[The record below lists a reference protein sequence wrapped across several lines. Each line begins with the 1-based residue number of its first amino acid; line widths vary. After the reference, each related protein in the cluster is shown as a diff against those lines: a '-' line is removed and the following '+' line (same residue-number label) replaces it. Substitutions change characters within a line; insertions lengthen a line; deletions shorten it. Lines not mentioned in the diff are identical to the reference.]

1 MKNRTKWNKLQVEI
15 VNSTKQDTF
24 FKRKLSLN
32 LYKSLHNLKNMK
44 SVEEVKQSINRI
56 RKELNQIEK
65 FICSTPHRNGS
76 IETENMTTEGGV
88 KMLPLPQIKLN
99 IKEPSTVKHYEKSTE
114 SGSISNI
121 K

>member
-44 SVEEVKQSINRI
+44 SVEEVKQLAL
-56 RKELNQIEK
+56 EIE
-65 FICSTPHRNGS
+65 
-76 IETENMTTEGGV
+76 
-88 KMLPLPQIKLN
+88 
-99 IKEPSTVKHYEKSTE
+99 
-114 SGSISNI
+114 
-121 K
+121 